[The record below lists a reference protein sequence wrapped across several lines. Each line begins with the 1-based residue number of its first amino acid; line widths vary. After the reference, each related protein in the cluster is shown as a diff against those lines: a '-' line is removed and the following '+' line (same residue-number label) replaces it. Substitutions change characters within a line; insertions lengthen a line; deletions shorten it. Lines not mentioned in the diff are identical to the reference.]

1 MMNLLL
7 SFILTDPQLL
17 AVFILLIGLL
27 MIGIAII
34 SIIFCNPFFNDE
46 DRLVRFVCWIVLWD
60 LVKVGEINLSDFIL
74 LFIGFLLAELLFHE
88 VLKRV
93 GGKGRGSTN
102 I

>member
-34 SIIFCNPFFNDE
+34 SFIFCHPFFNDE

-74 LFIGFLLAELLFHE
+74 LFIGFLLAELFFHK
-88 VLKRV
+88 VIKRL
-93 GGKGRGSTN
+93 GGEGRGSES